1 MTKKTTKKKIKMM
14 TTHQGDHD
22 HDHDHEHEHED
33 PEDTL

>member
-1 MTKKTTKKKIKMM
+1 MTKKKIKMM

-22 HDHDHEHEHED
+22 HDHEHEHED

>member
-22 HDHDHEHEHED
+22 HDHEHEHED